1 MSFDAKNEAVGSVEA
16 IDTDGRCAAARVN
29 RVLSCLRSLTVA
41 PSQQARLM
49 LSDHQ
54 DRRHP
59 CPSVRVCV
67 SLRPDQPCQHPG
79 ARLARCVRLKIPSLT
94 GRFPVAAKIEVNRS
108 ALVHVRGASPP
119 ARKRAIRRNL
129 ASWQYG
135 FSDCRPMSML
145 WEVAG
150 PPAAESAA
158 STKHRHPLWAPEGLL
173 KARCPAKVRHWHHW
187 S

>member
-1 MSFDAKNEAVGSVEA
+1 MSFDAKIEAVGSVEA

-29 RVLSCLRSLTVA
+29 RVLSCLRSLPVA

-59 CPSVRVCV
+59 CPSARVCV

-119 ARKRAIRRNL
+119 AQSCKLAIRILRL
-129 ASWQYG
+129 QT
-135 FSDCRPMSML
+135 D
-145 WEVAG
+145 EHVAG
-150 PPAAESAA
+150 GSGTASCRICSINEAPA
-158 STKHRHPLWAPEGLL
+158 
-173 KARCPAKVRHWHHW
+173 PAVGC
-187 S
+187 